1 MKLSEAARRQQDAAI
16 RISAWLGIAI
26 ALGAAMLIRYR
37 LIEPAA
43 IAQSCDAGAQA
54 WHCMIRRLAILSFDH
69 QQLGYIALTG
79 SVLALLTRS
88 GWIAWLSAVVSVT
101 GLVWYCFEPCAIGLV
116 VSTLVLA
123 RAQVRH
129 PYRDTEQHA

>member
-1 MKLSEAARRQQDAAI
+1 
-16 RISAWLGIAI
+16 
-26 ALGAAMLIRYR
+26 MLIRYS
-37 LIEPAA
+37 LIEPVA
-43 IAQSCDAGAQA
+43 IAQACDAGAQG
-54 WHCMIRRLAILSFDH
+54 WHCMIRHLAILSFDH

-88 GWIAWLSAVVSVT
+88 SWIAWLSAVVSVC

-123 RAQVRH
+123 RAQARQ